1 MIIQSAAWDYWLAVD
16 DASTQRSIMFSNVL
30 HYCCRHRSEQV
41 DYAELIKND
50 VDATDLQKYL
60 AEGDVT
66 AFTVRI
72 PRNLLDAAKQAASM
86 KGMAFSAYVRMS
98 LIDELKKGV

>member
-1 MIIQSAAWDYWLAVD
+1 M
-16 DASTQRSIMFSNVL
+16 
-30 HYCCRHRSEQV
+30 
-41 DYAELIKND
+41 DYADLIKGE

-60 AEGDVT
+60 AKGDIT

-72 PRNLLDAAKQAASM
+72 PRNLHDAAKQAASM

>member
-1 MIIQSAAWDYWLAVD
+1 MLWH
-16 DASTQRSIMFSNVL
+16 SIMFADVL
-30 HYCCRHRSEQV
+30 QTNCRPKGEQV

-50 VDATDLQKYL
+50 VDTTDLQMYL

-72 PRNLLDAAKQAASM
+72 PKNLLDAAKQAAQM

>member
-1 MIIQSAAWDYWLAVD
+1 M
-16 DASTQRSIMFSNVL
+16 
-30 HYCCRHRSEQV
+30 

-50 VDATDLQKYL
+50 VDTTDLQMYL

-72 PRNLLDAAKQAASM
+72 PKNLLDAAKQAASM
-86 KGMAFSAYVRMS
+86 KGMPFSAYVRMS